1 MRRPTLLA
9 RSALLLAIGCLVSC
23 SPGGDAVEATD
34 LGQDVSI
41 GDEGAGMD
49 GRELRLPEIVP
60 DDMRALPDASADIPD
75 ASADIPDASA
85 DIPDASADI
94 PDASAV
100 IPDASEDIPD
110 PLEDIADTAEV
121 LSDTP
126 DLDSGEP
133 DVLEVPTLCQPCSVD
148 ADCPGVGGTEDAC
161 VSYGAEGAFC
171 GRACGDDG
179 CPSGFSCVEALTR
192 DGVTLEQC
200 VADSGVCP
208 CSDLSVT
215 LGLWTPCWTE
225 NEWGTCEGVRVCTGD
240 GLSDCDAGIP
250 AEELCNGQDDDCD
263 GEADEG
269 SCADGELCDPTSLVC
284 GPDPALLP
292 PLPISSGSE
301 WRYRDDGSDQGTLWT
316 AIAFDDSA
324 WESGPAE
331 LGYGDG
337 DEATELFCGPS
348 APACSS
354 DNQITN
360 YFRYGFYVP
369 EPSAVLALDLSL
381 LRDDGAVVY
390 LNGTEVC
397 RQQMPAGT
405 ILFDTLAPSPATSG
419 ADESTFFPCPQPDV
433 SLLVTGKNVVAVEVH
448 QHDGT
453 SSDISFDLE
462 MAPAIPPNGA
472 PNPPTSPQPA
482 DGAAGVEADPLLC
495 VDVSD
500 PESETMDVTF
510 YGRES
515 VVSPPEDFTVIV
527 LPDPQNY
534 ASNPSLNDLYT
545 AQTQWCV
552 DEREARNIVFVTGVG
567 DMVNN
572 AGQTVEWDIA
582 DAAFSLLEDPGT
594 TELADGMAYGMAV
607 GNHDQVPFG
616 VSSSGGDEGATTTN
630 YNSNFGLSRF
640 AGRAYFGG
648 RYDFGDPGAY
658 PENMDNHY
666 ELFSAAG
673 MDFIIFHLESQMGA
687 GSSGI
692 CPEGSTC
699 RDVVQW
705 VDDTL
710 VDLYPNRRAI
720 IVSHALL
727 HPSGGS
733 FTEHGQVLYDAL
745 QDNPNVFLMLCG
757 HLSQANHRADT
768 STVDGTDHTVYSLVA
783 DYQGTSNGGN
793 GWLRILTFSPAD
805 DSIHVETYSPAVDGG
820 RYINK
825 PTPHANNA
833 PNDPCAADCYT
844 DGSFPIGGN
853 ELLLPYDMDAD
864 LPTQLIE
871 TVTGVVSG
879 GQACVPWPGKLPG
892 VTYEWFVEVSDGAA
906 VTTGPSWTFSTLEAA
921 P

>member
-1 MRRPTLLA
+1 MRKPALLA
-9 RSALLLAIGCLVSC
+9 RSALLIAIGCLLSC
-23 SPGGDAVEATD
+23 SPGGGAVEATD

-49 GRELRLPEIVP
+49 GRELRFPEIAPNDVWTVP
-60 DDMRALPDASADIPD
+60 DTP
-75 ASADIPDASA
+75 
-85 DIPDASADI
+85 
-94 PDASAV
+94 
-100 IPDASEDIPD
+100 EDIPD
-110 PLEDIADTAEV
+110 TSEI

-126 DLDSGEP
+126 EILSDTPCLDSGEP

-148 ADCPGVGGTEDAC
+148 ADCAIAGGTEEAC
-161 VSYGAEGAFC
+161 ISYGAEGAFC
-171 GRACGDDG
+171 GCACGDDG
-179 CPSGFSCVEALTR
+179 CPAGFSCVEALTL
-192 DGVTLEQC
+192 DGDTLEQC
-200 VADSGVCP
+200 VADSGVCA

-225 NEWGTCEGVRVCTGD
+225 NEWGTCGGVRVCTED

-263 GEADEG
+263 GETDED
-269 SCADGELCDPTSLVC
+269 SCAVGEICDPTFPGCV
-284 GPDPALLP
+284 PDPALLP

-301 WRYRDDGSDQGTLWT
+301 WRTLDDGSDQGTLWT
-316 AIAFDDSA
+316 TIAFDDSA
-324 WESGPAE
+324 WASGPAE

-348 APACSS
+348 APACDS

-360 YFRYGFYVP
+360 YFRHGFYVP
-369 EPSAVLALDLSL
+369 EPAAVLALDLSL

-390 LNGTEVC
+390 LNGAEVC
-397 RQQMPAGT
+397 RQHMPDGT
-405 ILFDTLAPSPATSG
+405 ILFDTLASSPATGG

-462 MAPAIPPNGA
+462 MVPTIAPNGA
-472 PNPPTSPQPA
+472 PNPPTNPQPA
-482 DGAAGVEADPLLC
+482 DGAVGVAADPLLC

-500 PESETMDVTF
+500 PESEPMTVTF

-515 VVSPPEDFTVIV
+515 VSPPEDFTVIV

-534 ASNPSLNDLYT
+534 ASNPSLNELYT

-567 DMVNN
+567 DMVNS
-572 AGQTVEWDIA
+572 AGKTEEWDVA
-582 DAAFSLLEDPGT
+582 DAAFSLLEDPGAVG
-594 TELADGMAYGMAV
+594 LADGMAYGMTV

-630 YNSNFGLSRF
+630 YNSYFGLSRF
-640 AGRAYFGG
+640 AGRAYFGD

-673 MDFIIFHLESQMGA
+673 MDFIIFHLETEMGA
-687 GSSGI
+687 GYTGI

-710 VDLYPNRRAI
+710 VDVYPNRRAI
-720 IVSHALL
+720 IVSHALV
-727 HPSGGS
+727 HPSGAS

-768 STVDGTDHTVYSLVA
+768 STVDGKDHTVYSLVA

-793 GWLRILTFSPAD
+793 GWLRILTFSPLSGD
-805 DSIHVETYSPAVDGG
+805 VHVETYSPTVDGG

-844 DGSFPIGGN
+844 DGNFPIGGN
-853 ELLLPYDMDAD
+853 ELLLPYDMEVD
-864 LPTQLIE
+864 LPYQLIG
-871 TVTGVVSG
+871 TVAGVLSG
-879 GQACVPWPGKLPG
+879 GQACVPWPGQLPG
-892 VTYEWFVEVSDGAA
+892 VAYEWFVEVSDGAA
-906 VTTGPSWTFSTLEAA
+906 VTTGPPWTFSTLEAA